1 MNGNLAYRDPPR
13 EELIDGKIVAMSPRP
28 RYNHNKVASKIYR
41 RFANYLENSICEAI
55 ADGTDLYLDEKNR
68 FVPDMMVVC
77 DRSKIKWDGVHGA
90 PDLVVEVLSPGTAR
104 NDRTHKMD
112 VYARFGVQEYWIADP
127 EARTIE
133 QYFLQDGKFVANEFY
148 TFYQDYELESM
159 DEEERKEV
167 VTHFKCSLYD
177 DFEISL
183 EDIFYGMIE

>member
-77 DRSKIKWDGVHGA
+77 DRSKIKWDGVHG
-90 PDLVVEVLSPGTAR
+90 
-104 NDRTHKMD
+104 
-112 VYARFGVQEYWIADP
+112 YWTADP